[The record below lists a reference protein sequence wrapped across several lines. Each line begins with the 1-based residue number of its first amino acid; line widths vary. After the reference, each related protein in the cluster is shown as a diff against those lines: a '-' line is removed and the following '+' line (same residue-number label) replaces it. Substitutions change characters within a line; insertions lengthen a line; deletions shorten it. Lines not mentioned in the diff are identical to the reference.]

1 MEDIGCRGRKY
12 VVTKM
17 IFFEVYYFILHLKKK
32 ENHKVSN
39 ACGCRPY
46 GAELLLPYGI
56 FYFEYFIEK
65 AQYK

>member
-1 MEDIGCRGRKY
+1 MPVGAAGRM
-12 VVTKM
+12 V
-17 IFFEVYYFILHLKKK
+17 
-32 ENHKVSN
+32 
-39 ACGCRPY
+39 PY